1 LSEVVLKSEYKQ
13 KIGVISS
20 MNNKAD
26 FNKILKEKGYKFTSQ
41 RQHVFEVVTENDG
54 KHLNSQEIY
63 ELVRKKYPEIGVA
76 TVYRTLALLEEMGL
90 IYGVDFEDGFR
101 RYEIA
106 KDAEEHR
113 HHHLICLE
121 CGAISEVEEDLLG
134 SIEEGIRQ
142 KNRFRVVN
150 HRVKFYGY
158 CEDCVK
164 KMENSKEYNN

>member
-1 LSEVVLKSEYKQ
+1 MSIK
-13 KIGVISS
+13 
-20 MNNKAD
+20 ND

-76 TVYRTLALLEEMGL
+76 TVYRTLSLLEEMGL

-101 RYEIA
+101 RYEIV

-113 HHHLICLE
+113 HHHLICVE
-121 CGAISEVEEDLLG
+121 CGTIHEVEEDLLG
-134 SIEEGIRQ
+134 AIEEKI
-142 KNRFRVVN
+142 FRNNKFKVIN

-158 CEDCVK
+158 CEECLN
-164 KMENSKEYNN
+164 KMNSNK

>member
-1 LSEVVLKSEYKQ
+1 
-13 KIGVISS
+13 
-20 MNNKAD
+20 MNDTKD
-26 FNKILKEKGYKFTSQ
+26 FNRILKEKGYKFTNQ

-63 ELVRKKYPEIGVA
+63 ELVRLKFPEIGVA

-106 KDAEEHR
+106 KDHEEHR

-121 CGAISEVEEDLLG
+121 CGAIREVQEDLLG
-134 SIEEGIRQ
+134 TIEEAIYK
-142 KNRFRVVN
+142 KNNFMVIN

-158 CEDCVK
+158 CEKCMNKMAGLQK
-164 KMENSKEYNN
+164 KTPNN

>member
-1 LSEVVLKSEYKQ
+1 MS
-13 KIGVISS
+13 
-20 MNNKAD
+20 NHND
-26 FNKILKEKGYKFTSQ
+26 FNKVLKEKGYKFTSQ
-41 RQHVFEVVTENDG
+41 RQHVFEVVTENEG

-76 TVYRTLALLEEMGL
+76 TVYRTLALLEVMGL

-106 KDAEEHR
+106 KNEEEHR

-121 CGAISEVEEDLLG
+121 CGSIREMEEDLLG
-134 SIEEGIRQ
+134 TIEERIFQ
-142 KNRFRVVN
+142 KDNFKVIN

-158 CEDCVK
+158 CENCLAK
-164 KMENSKEYNN
+164 LNMN

>member
-1 LSEVVLKSEYKQ
+1 
-13 KIGVISS
+13 
-20 MNNKAD
+20 MNNQND

-41 RQHVFEVVTENDG
+41 RKHVFDVVVENDG

-106 KDAEEHR
+106 KNEEEHR

-121 CGAISEVEEDLLG
+121 CGSIKEMEEDLLG
-134 SIEEGIRQ
+134 TIEERIYQ
-142 KNRFRVVN
+142 NNQFKVIN

-158 CEDCVK
+158 CENCIT
-164 KMENSKEYNN
+164 KMNIK